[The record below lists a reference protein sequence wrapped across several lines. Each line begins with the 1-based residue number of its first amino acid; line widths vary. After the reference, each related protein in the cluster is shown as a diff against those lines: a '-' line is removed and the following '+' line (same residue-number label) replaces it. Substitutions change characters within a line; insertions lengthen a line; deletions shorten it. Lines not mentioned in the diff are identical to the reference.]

1 MVIDW
6 AGTSV
11 SMYGASA
18 GAFEALVDDEVVQ
31 PSVNS
36 TDPTLLFSKDDLSYG
51 IHTAILRVTEG
62 EVSITG
68 AEISLALGETGYDHN
83 LQTFNCMPLVY

>member
-51 IHTAILRVTEG
+51 LHTAILSVTEG

-68 AEISLALGETGYDHN
+68 AEISLALGETGYDYN
-83 LQTFNCMPLVY
+83 LQKP